1 MSSDSE
7 NLELMTAA
15 DFRRRYGVGVTRFY
29 ELLNSGALPAR
40 KSGTR
45 TMIAKSDADEWVK
58 SLPAYEPA

>member
-1 MSSDSE
+1 MSMDSE
-7 NLELMTAA
+7 SCELMTAGE
-15 DFRRRYGVGVTRFY
+15 FRWRYGVGVTRFY

-58 SLPAYEPA
+58 SLPVYEPA